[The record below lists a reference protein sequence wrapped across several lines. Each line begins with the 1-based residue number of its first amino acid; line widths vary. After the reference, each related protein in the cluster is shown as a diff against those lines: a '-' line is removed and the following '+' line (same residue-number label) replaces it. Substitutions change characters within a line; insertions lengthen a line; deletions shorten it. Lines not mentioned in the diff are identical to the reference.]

1 MQRGCSAI
9 SIKRLAYQGRL
20 AELSNTLTKRRVLM
34 VAKVIMTDSIR
45 NKVVGIFGSTTE
57 ALKYAKE
64 EDIKVVSFEIY
75 KG

>member
-1 MQRGCSAI
+1 
-9 SIKRLAYQGRL
+9 
-20 AELSNTLTKRRVLM
+20 M

-45 NKVVGIFGSTTE
+45 NKVVGVFSNTTE

-64 EDIKVVSFEIY
+64 EDIKRVSFEIY

>member
-1 MQRGCSAI
+1 MQRGCSSI
-9 SIKRLAYQGRL
+9 SIKRLAYRERL

-57 ALKYAKE
+57 ALKYAKQ
-64 EDIKVVSFEIY
+64 EDIKIVSFEIY